1 MVFREDKVIHSHIIE
16 DDWVFIAGARA
27 GTRRY
32 RYVVVAAFSGYYSW
46 SWGESWA
53 FSAKD
58 VPWNVALCL
67 NLNKTRRDNSRH
79 NEGTQLETH
88 SCLSCRGR
96 GTLHPIAL
104 RSGLQTG
111 WLLQRADISAGTISL
126 WALLVVSA
134 DDIINVNDYGII
146 RSSYLHFISS
156 ATDVRPITRLLS
168 RRTSS
173 CLKVKKNI
181 SQN

>member
-1 MVFREDKVIHSHIIE
+1 MA
-16 DDWVFIAGARA
+16 AGKEGGALPSSR
-27 GTRRY
+27 GRDLLNIQLEVSY
-32 RYVVVAAFSGYYSW
+32 PFSVY
-46 SWGESWA
+46 
-53 FSAKD
+53 
-58 VPWNVALCL
+58 
-67 NLNKTRRDNSRH
+67 LNKTRRDNSRH